1 MNTKEQKLAQFSRV
15 LDIMDRL
22 RAECPW
28 NKAQTID
35 TLRPMT
41 LEEAYELSDAVMKKD
56 DKDIEKELG
65 DILLHVVFYSKIAEE
80 EGKYD
85 IADVLESFAKR

>member
-1 MNTKEQKLAQFSRV
+1 MNTKEKKLEQFSRA

-28 NKAQTID
+28 NHAQTID

-41 LEEAYELSDAVMKKD
+41 IEEVYELSDAVMKKND
-56 DKDIEKELG
+56 PDIEKELG
-65 DILLHVVFYSKIAEE
+65 DIFLHVLF
-80 EGKYD
+80 
-85 IADVLESFAKR
+85 